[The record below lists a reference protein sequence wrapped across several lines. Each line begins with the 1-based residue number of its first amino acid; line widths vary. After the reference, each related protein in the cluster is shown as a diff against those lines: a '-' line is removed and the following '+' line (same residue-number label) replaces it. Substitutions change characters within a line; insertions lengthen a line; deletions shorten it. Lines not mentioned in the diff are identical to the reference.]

1 MEKLQAKLQAASTEY
16 QKLQSD
22 LSAAVDSRQRLDAQ
36 LQENEMVK
44 KVGGYPPAR
53 SWENPL
59 KPLRL
64 PLGIRSIDSGKRSL
78 QTYRPCSGKTGPT
91 GSKNKR
97 GSTAGFD
104 PRRYV
109 SDHMFDCPYKVN
121 WQLLENEW
129 KTRSRRS
136 EGNSTRRK
144 QRYVLIDLGCPRN
157 LISLPSG

>member
-53 SWENPL
+53 SWETPL

-64 PLGIRSIDSGKRSL
+64 PLGIRSIDSGK
-78 QTYRPCSGKTGPT
+78 
-91 GSKNKR
+91 
-97 GSTAGFD
+97 
-104 PRRYV
+104 
-109 SDHMFDCPYKVN
+109 
-121 WQLLENEW
+121 
-129 KTRSRRS
+129 
-136 EGNSTRRK
+136 
-144 QRYVLIDLGCPRN
+144 
-157 LISLPSG
+157 